1 MKQTKGEKVFGVFT
15 IIILTL
21 LSVAAIYPFIY
32 VISAS
37 ISDPQQVLAGNV
49 WLWPSGFSLGAY
61 DEVIHYDGIWIA
73 YANTIFYAVVGTA
86 VSMVVTLCGAYPLSK
101 KRLRGGG
108 ALTFLVAFTMWFS
121 AGMIPTYLNFKDLG
135 LLGTRTALI
144 FGFCVTPFYTFI
156 VRTYFTNIP
165 ESLEESAKIDGA
177 NDFYIFLRIY
187 LPLSIPCLITIGLYY
202 MVDRWNA
209 YFWSM
214 LILKDES
221 KIPLQVILNKLII
234 QSSWT
239 EEMGAVDTVAYNE
252 ETLIYSTIVI
262 SIIPILCAY
271 PFVQKY
277 FVKGMMVGSI
287 KG

>member
-1 MKQTKGEKVFGVFT
+1 MKQTKGEKIFGVFA

-21 LSVAAIYPFIY
+21 LSVAALYPFIY

-37 ISDPQQVLAGNV
+37 ISDPQEVLAGNV
-49 WLWPSGFSLGAY
+49 WLWPVGFSLGAY

-73 YANTIFYAVVGTA
+73 YGNTIFYAVVGTA
-86 VSMVVTLCGAYPLSK
+86 VSMIVTLCGAYPLSK
-101 KRLRGGG
+101 KRLRGGTV
-108 ALTFLVAFTMWFS
+108 LTFLVAFTMWFS
-121 AGMIPTYLNFKDLG
+121 AGMIPTYLNFKELG
-135 LLGTRTALI
+135 LLDTRTALI

-156 VRTYFTNIP
+156 IRTYFTNIP

-187 LPLSIPCLITIGLYY
+187 MPLSIPCLITIGLYY

-214 LILKDES
+214 LILKDET

-239 EEMGAVDTVAYNE
+239 EEMGAVDTVAYSE

>member
-1 MKQTKGEKVFGVFT
+1 
-15 IIILTL
+15 
-21 LSVAAIYPFIY
+21 
-32 VISAS
+32 
-37 ISDPQQVLAGNV
+37 
-49 WLWPSGFSLGAY
+49 
-61 DEVIHYDGIWIA
+61 
-73 YANTIFYAVVGTA
+73 
-86 VSMVVTLCGAYPLSK
+86 
-101 KRLRGGG
+101 
-108 ALTFLVAFTMWFS
+108 
-121 AGMIPTYLNFKDLG
+121 MIPTYLNFKDLG
-135 LLGTRTALI
+135 LLDTRTALI